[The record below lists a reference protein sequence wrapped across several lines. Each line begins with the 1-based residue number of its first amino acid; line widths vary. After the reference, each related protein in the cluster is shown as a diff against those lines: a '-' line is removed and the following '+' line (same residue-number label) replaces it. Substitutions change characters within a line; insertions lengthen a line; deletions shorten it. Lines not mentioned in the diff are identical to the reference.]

1 MAQLP
6 WMSELAPSNIADWDH
21 PSVLQSTGVVH
32 RIGLGYEDD
41 YDTKTAWIDRFAD
54 FLALPKVE
62 KTTGLVIGP
71 WWELDDGNGPVDQ
84 VIETLVSAAPQLP
97 NVRALFIGDITSEES
112 EISWIEQ
119 DDLSPLLSA
128 FPNLQHFAIRGANGL
143 SLGSCQHSQL
153 KTLVIQSG
161 GLPNRVV
168 QEILHGKL
176 PALEHL
182 ELWLGSDW
190 YGGDVTL
197 TDLEPLLNGELF
209 PNLKVLAL
217 RDCSFADDLA
227 IAISQSKIIN
237 RIEVLDLSLG
247 NLGDDGAKALLAC
260 PAIKQLKLLD
270 LHYHY
275 IEQEIAQQF
284 KQLGIEVDISEPQDP
299 HRYDRR
305 YIAVSE

>member
-6 WMSELAPSNIADWDH
+6 WMAELLPSNIADWDH
-21 PSVLQSTGVVH
+21 PGILQPSGVVH
-32 RIGLGYEDD
+32 RVGLSYEDD
-41 YDTKTAWIDRFAD
+41 YDSKVVWSDRFAD
-54 FLALPKVE
+54 FLALPGVE
-62 KTTGLVIGP
+62 KTTGLVIGT
-71 WWELDDGNGPVDQ
+71 WWELDDGNGPVDE
-84 VIETLVSAAPQLP
+84 VVESLVSAAPQLP
-97 NVRALFIGDITSEES
+97 NLRALFVGDIMSEES

-143 SLGSCQHSQL
+143 SLGSCQHAQL

-161 GLPNRVV
+161 GLANRVV
-168 QEILHGKL
+168 QEIFQGKL

-209 PNLKVLAL
+209 PQLKVLAL

-227 IAISQSKIIN
+227 IALSQAPIIN
-237 RIEVLDLSLG
+237 RIEILDLSLG
-247 NLGDDGAKALLAC
+247 NLGDEGAKALLAC

-270 LHYHY
+270 LHYHF
-275 IEQEIAQQF
+275 IDSELAQQF

-299 HRYDRR
+299 NRHDRR

>member
-6 WMSELAPSNIADWDH
+6 WMSELLPSNIADWDH
-21 PSVLQSTGVVH
+21 PGILQPSGVVH
-32 RIGLGYEDD
+32 RVGLSYEDD
-41 YDTKTAWIDRFAD
+41 YDSKVAWSDRFAD
-54 FLALPKVE
+54 FLALPSVE
-62 KTTGLVIGP
+62 KTTGLVIGT
-71 WWELDDGNGPVDQ
+71 WWELDDGNGPVDE
-84 VIETLVSAAPQLP
+84 VVESLVSAAPQLP
-97 NVRALFIGDITSEES
+97 NLRALFVGDIMSEES

-143 SLGSCQHSQL
+143 SLGSCQHAQL

-168 QEILHGKL
+168 QEIFQGKL

-197 TDLEPLLNGELF
+197 TNLEPLLSGELF
-209 PNLKVLAL
+209 PQLKVLAL

-227 IAISQSKIIN
+227 IALSQSPIIN
-237 RIEVLDLSLG
+237 RIEILDLSLG
-247 NLGDDGAKALLAC
+247 NLGDEGAKALLAC

-270 LHYHY
+270 LHYHF
-275 IEQEIAQQF
+275 IDSELAQQF

-299 HRYDRR
+299 TRHDDR

>member
-6 WMSELAPSNIADWDH
+6 WMAELLPSNIADWDH
-21 PSVLQSTGVVH
+21 PGILQPSGVVH
-32 RIGLGYEDD
+32 RVGLSYEDD
-41 YDTKTAWIDRFAD
+41 YDSKVAWSDSFAD
-54 FLALPKVE
+54 FLALPGVE
-62 KTTGLVIGP
+62 KTTGLVIGT
-71 WWELDDGNGPVDQ
+71 WWELDDGNGPVDE
-84 VIETLVSAAPQLP
+84 VVESLVSAAPQLP
-97 NVRALFIGDITSEES
+97 NLRALFVGDIMSEES

-143 SLGSCQHSQL
+143 SLGSCQHAQL

-161 GLPNRVV
+161 GLANRVV
-168 QEILHGKL
+168 QEIFQGKL

-209 PNLKVLAL
+209 PQLKVLAL

-227 IAISQSKIIN
+227 IALSQAPIIN
-237 RIEVLDLSLG
+237 RIEILDLSLG
-247 NLGDDGAKALLAC
+247 NLGDEGAKALLAC

-270 LHYHY
+270 LHYHF
-275 IEQEIAQQF
+275 IDSELAQQF

-299 HRYDRR
+299 NRHDRR

>member
-21 PSVLQSTGVVH
+21 PSVLQPSGVVH
-32 RIGLGYEDD
+32 RVGLGYEDD
-41 YDTKTAWIDRFAD
+41 YANKTTWSDRFAD
-54 FLALPKVE
+54 FLALPSVE

-71 WWELDDGNGPVDQ
+71 WWELDDGNGPIDH

-97 NVRALFIGDITSEES
+97 NLRALFVGDITSEES

-128 FPNLQHFAIRGANGL
+128 FPKLQHLAIRGANGL
-143 SLGSCQHSQL
+143 SLGSCNHAQL

-161 GLPNRVV
+161 GLANRVV
-168 QEILHGKL
+168 QEIFQGKL

-190 YGGDVTL
+190 YGADVTL
-197 TDLEPLLNGELF
+197 TDLERLLNGELF
-209 PNLKVLAL
+209 PQLKVLAL

-227 IAISQSKIIN
+227 IALSQSTIIK
-237 RIEVLDLSLG
+237 RLEVLDLSLG
-247 NLGDDGAKALLAC
+247 NLGDEGAKALLAC
-260 PAIKQLKLLD
+260 SAIKQLKLLD

-275 IEQEIAQQF
+275 IDNELAQQF

-299 HRYDRR
+299 NRHDRR